1 MPDSIKTYGWGLDEN
16 SGSSSGGDATFGV
29 NYSSYSSYLKAT
41 TNCQS
46 TNSTIISVAKTGMN
60 YSSGGYKN
68 PSSTYQAMYNLFEYL
83 NAKMTYDY
91 YYDSLKG
98 AVKAWTSKYANC
110 CDSAHLMNA
119 CARSL
124 GVPGRY
130 VHAYCTFSSG
140 LQTGHV
146 WSEVLCG
153 TSWKTADLVSDYNYL
168 GYKTNTTVTLYN
180 RYATLPF

>member
-1 MPDSIKTYGWGLDEN
+1 MDESSGTS
-16 SGSSSGGDATFGV
+16 SGSGATFGV
-29 NYSSYSSYLKAT
+29 DYSSYASYLKAT

-46 TNSTIISVAKTGMN
+46 TNSTIISVAKTGMKYTGGN
-60 YSSGGYKN
+60 YGSYSN
-68 PSSTYQAMYNLFEYL
+68 PSSTYQAMVNLFEYL
-83 NAKMTYDY
+83 NDKLTYDY
-91 YYDSLKG
+91 YYDSQKG
-98 AVKAWTSKYANC
+98 ALKAWTSKYANC

-130 VHAYCTFSSG
+130 VHAYCRFSSG
-140 LQTGHV
+140 LTTGHV

-168 GYKTNTTVTLYN
+168 GYKTNTTLSTYG